1 LLLTLKPKWLSL
13 GYLYSSST
21 KMPFS
26 QEKIELLNELGYLKG
41 KFYALETETVRGEL
55 LWLFKSNDAKKEKIT
70 QATEDEL
77 FKIITKEEI
86 NLRAQR
92 TRAENTDRRKAKV
105 EEIRNQSLTR
115 QREKLETYFTEQK
128 KDNGPDKNF
137 RDIVPSTS
145 VFLERKNEEI
155 DNGIVGSNLQLMFSD
170 PKDFIKINYSNFEKD
185 NHAKN
190 RYLIMEYLDKIVIDP
205 AKLSQELLKKLK
217 LIKKDQKY
225 SDLELMQIAGE
236 KVDEFKD
243 LFKDIIPIGTYNF
256 IFFNNGE
263 NKGKMARFSTQKIL
277 KEGKYD
283 RVKTMSIFED
293 GYSASREFQH
303 IIDSENQKMNKYK
316 GLIESFSS
324 IRLKIKDPE
333 KREEAEREIK
343 SLIAVIEKARS
354 FKIASANV
362 KNLQEVDFSHPE
374 RDFQRI
380 TWGLNKLMQRMNEIG
395 KIILEVSMQE
405 REFKKAFS
413 WHEINWNL
421 LYWNLKDF
429 EKNNKTDRNFAIS
442 INRYF
447 KYYKTNNFIIKPF
460 CDFHDQL
467 QKGLGEDIL
476 KSIQTKKNSLIR
488 RMHSQNKTL
497 EAYRKEHNEKKVA
510 RKKRLTETD

>member
-1 LLLTLKPKWLSL
+1 
-13 GYLYSSST
+13 
-21 KMPFS
+21 MPIS
-26 QEKIELLNELGYLKG
+26 QEKNELLHKLEQLKTDFPNREVEDV
-41 KFYALETETVRGEL
+41 KWEL
-55 LWLFKSNDAKKEKIT
+55 LWLLGANTLKQEKIM
-70 QATEDEL
+70 QAAEDEL
-77 FKIITKEEI
+77 FKIIVRETI
-86 NLRAQR
+86 NLRSQKTR
-92 TRAENTDRRKAKV
+92 TENTDRRKAKV
-105 EEIRNQSLTR
+105 EEIRNQSLDR
-115 QREKLETYFTEQK
+115 QRKKVENYFAGQEKE
-128 KDNGPDKNF
+128 NGPDKNF

-155 DNGIVGSNLQLMFSD
+155 DNGIVGSNLQLMFSNSD
-170 PKDFIKINYSNFEKD
+170 DFIKINYSNFEKD

-190 RYLIMEYLDKIVIDP
+190 KYLIMEYLDKIVIDP
-205 AKLSQELLKKLK
+205 ARLSQELLKKLK

-243 LFKDIIPIGTYNF
+243 IFRDIIPIGTYNF

-316 GLIESFSS
+316 RLIESFSS
-324 IRLKIKDPE
+324 IRSKIKDPE
-333 KREEAEREIK
+333 KREEVEQEIK

-362 KNLQEVDFSHPE
+362 KSLQKVDFSHPE

-380 TWGLNKLMQRMNEIG
+380 QWGFNKLMQRMNEIG

-405 REFKKAFS
+405 REFKKTFS
-413 WHEINWNL
+413 WHEFNWSL

-429 EKNNKTDRNFAIS
+429 EKNNKTDKNFAAS

-488 RMHSQNKTL
+488 RMHLQNKIIET
-497 EAYRKEHNEKKVA
+497 YKKEHNEKKIA
-510 RKKRLTETD
+510 RKRKLADENE

>member
-1 LLLTLKPKWLSL
+1 
-13 GYLYSSST
+13 
-21 KMPFS
+21 M
-26 QEKIELLNELGYLKG
+26 
-41 KFYALETETVRGEL
+41 
-55 LWLFKSNDAKKEKIT
+55 FKSNDAKKEKIT

-380 TWGLNKLMQRMNEIG
+380 T
-395 KIILEVSMQE
+395 
-405 REFKKAFS
+405 
-413 WHEINWNL
+413 
-421 LYWNLKDF
+421 
-429 EKNNKTDRNFAIS
+429 
-442 INRYF
+442 
-447 KYYKTNNFIIKPF
+447 
-460 CDFHDQL
+460 
-467 QKGLGEDIL
+467 
-476 KSIQTKKNSLIR
+476 
-488 RMHSQNKTL
+488 
-497 EAYRKEHNEKKVA
+497 
-510 RKKRLTETD
+510 